1 MAVILATGTNGR
13 FTVPL
18 GLRSV
23 PCGSGRIV
31 FWTQLDKVKA
41 GSNQILIVGNG
52 LTAVQ
57 VALKLLKLGKTC
69 VLCSRRHTQTISN
82 THQQEIKRGARQKVT
97 SCQNLKYIHRQSS
110 TSTSDASL
118 PGEEKYL
125 EGIPG
130 WELIHCPPRKFPRGA
145 LDGTV
150 VSDKMQKTINI
161 AIEYYRII
169 PKYKKRRKYTRKFMA
184 HDEEE
189 VCNLGYLI
197 IIVPC
202 RKLSKMKHFHVQEII
217 KAKGQL

>member
-1 MAVILATGTNGR
+1 MIGISILE
-13 FTVPL
+13 
-18 GLRSV
+18 GLRS
-23 PCGSGRIV
+23 C
-31 FWTQLDKVKA
+31 
-41 GSNQILIVGNG
+41 
-52 LTAVQ
+52 
-57 VALKLLKLGKTC
+57 C
-69 VLCSRRHTQTISN
+69 VM
-82 THQQEIKRGARQKVT
+82 KGARQKVT

-118 PGEEKYL
+118 PVEEKYL